1 MKSEHD
7 TTPIGWYPWFPRD
20 FATSIA
26 VRSMSLV
33 ARGIYRELLDI
44 QWEHGCLTDVERL
57 LNIIQATPEQWQEF
71 APYLHECFPNGRN
84 ERLNLLREEAKER
97 KESKRLA
104 GKKSGEMR
112 RSKAKKPRQ
121 RTEVEQVFNNC
132 PTEAEPNTNTNTY
145 ISSKEDMV
153 QKQKRKKAERYK
165 SEQAIEDAKA
175 LGVINQDLLAVL
187 PEFVTHRHEIGYP
200 MTERAFRLVVKK
212 LMTVS
217 PEVAIEAVN
226 SAIASNYRDVYPKPQ
241 NLKKKEVGGGINQV
255 KRIVEHLNEEYD
267 RGLRFD

>member
-7 TTPIGWYPWFPRD
+7 TTPIGWYPWYPRD

-84 ERLNLLREEAKER
+84 ERLHLLREDAKER
-97 KESKRLA
+97 KELKRQA

-121 RTEVEQVFNNC
+121 RTEVEQVFNFC
-132 PTEAEPNTNTNTY
+132 STQAEPNTNTNTDY
-145 ISSKEDMV
+145 ISSKEDI
-153 QKQKRKKAERYK
+153 KRTRKKAGSYEGD
-165 SEQAIEDAKA
+165 QAIADAKA
-175 LGVINQDLLAVL
+175 LGVSNQDLLAVL
-187 PEFVTHRHEIGYP
+187 PEFVTHRREIGHP

-212 LMTVS
+212 LLTVT
-217 PEVAIEAVN
+217 PDVAIEAVN
-226 SAIASNYRDVYPKPQ
+226 VSISSGYRDVYPE
-241 NLKKKEVGGGINQV
+241 KKTVKKGGGGINQV
-255 KRIVEHLNEEYD
+255 KRIVEQMVDEYD